1 MLGAHL
7 LVLVLRICLLSVAL
21 DDVLAKVK
29 DGINQIHIVAHNE
42 NVVGF
47 MDLIF
52 NFKSLLQRGDG
63 VLEELLL
70 IVIFLLDVGVDVPVF
85 GLLILNEVEETLVHS
100 DLELLMV
107 ICVLDH
113 LVNCIFEVVDS
124 CLVVADDVSVGFY

>member
-52 NFKSLLQRGDG
+52 NFKSLL
-63 VLEELLL
+63 
-70 IVIFLLDVGVDVPVF
+70 
-85 GLLILNEVEETLVHS
+85 
-100 DLELLMV
+100 
-107 ICVLDH
+107 
-113 LVNCIFEVVDS
+113 
-124 CLVVADDVSVGFY
+124 

>member
-1 MLGAHL
+1 
-7 LVLVLRICLLSVAL
+7 
-21 DDVLAKVK
+21 
-29 DGINQIHIVAHNE
+29 
-42 NVVGF
+42 

-107 ICVLDH
+107 ICVLDY
-113 LVNCIFEVVDS
+113 LVNGVFEVVDS
-124 CLVVADDVSVGFY
+124 CLVVADDVPVGLD